1 MRTTSGPKRWST
13 TRRRMSAGAL
23 ATALALAGGTTG
35 AVALQTPAHAGGGGK
50 ARWLVDSSLAT
61 MKDVTTTIG
70 APGVW
75 AKVDAA
81 GRRVTGKGIGV
92 ALIDSGIAPVKG
104 LAQPG
109 KVINGPDLSF
119 ESQAGS
125 LANRDTFGHGT
136 HMAGIIAGR
145 DPETPAG
152 KENDPRYFVGVAPDA
167 TLVNL
172 RVAATDGAVDVS
184 QVIAAIDWAVTHRKD
199 PGLNIRVL
207 NLSFGTDSV
216 QNRQLDPLAYAVE
229 QAWKAGIV
237 VVASVGNDGPTDTR
251 VANPAIDPYIIA
263 VGGADTL
270 GTAGQKDD
278 LVGTFSTRGDAVRH
292 ADLLAPGRSIG
303 SLRAPGSH
311 VDVNY
316 PGGLVPDGTGRFFK
330 GSGTSQAAAMVS
342 GAAAL
347 LLQQRPTLTPDQVK
361 KLLTST
367 AQPLTGADVIAQGSG
382 ELNIKAASDARTPT
396 TTQTFTRGL
405 GTGSLEAARGGAHV
419 ADSMT
424 GVELTGEQ
432 DIMGRPWTPA
442 TWTAA
447 AAAGTSWSG
456 GSWNGGL
463 WAGSDWTGTSWTAR
477 TWSGRTWS
485 ARTWSGD
492 TWTARTWSSSTWSAR
507 TWSGGY
513 WSSTT
518 WS

>member
-1 MRTTSGPKRWST
+1 M
-13 TRRRMSAGAL
+13 TRRRMSAGVL
-23 ATALALAGGTTG
+23 AAAVALAGGTTG
-35 AVALQTPAHAGGGGK
+35 AVALQSPAYAGGGK
-50 ARWLVDSSLAT
+50 AKWLVDSSLAT
-61 MKDVTTTIG
+61 LKDVTTTIG
-70 APGVW
+70 ASAVW

-81 GRRVTGKGIGV
+81 GQKVTGKGVGV
-92 ALIDSGIAPVKG
+92 ALVDSGIAPVKG

-119 ESQAGS
+119 ESQAGN
-125 LANRDTFGHGT
+125 LVNRDTFGHGT

-172 RVAATDGAVDVS
+172 RVAPADGAVDVS

-216 QNRQLDPLAYAVE
+216 QDPKLDPLAYAVE

-251 VANPAIDPYIIA
+251 VSNPAIDPYILA

-278 LVGTFSTRGDAVRH
+278 LVGAFSSRGDAVRH

-303 SLRAPGSH
+303 SLRDPGSY

-316 PGGLVPDGTGRFFK
+316 PTGLVADGTNRFFK
-330 GSGTSQAAAMVS
+330 GSGTSQAAAVVS

-367 AQPLTGADVIAQGSG
+367 AQPLTGADTIAQGAG
-382 ELNIKAASDARTPT
+382 ELNIKAASEASTPT
-396 TTQTFTRGL
+396 VAQSFTKAL
-405 GTGSLEAARGGAHV
+405 GTGSLEAARGSAHV

-424 GVELTGEQ
+424 GVELTGER
-432 DIMGRPWTPA
+432 DIMGQPWKPT
-442 TWTAA
+442 TWTATS
-447 AAAGTSWSG
+447 AAGTSWTG
-456 GSWNGGL
+456 GTWNGNL

-477 TWSGRTWS
+477 TWSARTWS
-485 ARTWSGD
+485 ARTWSG
-492 TWTARTWSSSTWSAR
+492 STWSAR
-507 TWSGGY
+507 TWSGSTWSARTWSGSY
-513 WSSTT
+513 WTSTT
-518 WS
+518 WG

>member
-1 MRTTSGPKRWST
+1 
-13 TRRRMSAGAL
+13 MSAGVLTAAL
-23 ATALALAGGTTG
+23 VLAGGTTG
-35 AVALQTPAHAGGGGK
+35 ALAVEAPAHAGPPK
-50 ARWLVDSSLAT
+50 PPAKTSWLVDSALAT
-61 MKDVTTTIG
+61 MNHVTDTIG
-70 APGVW
+70 APAVW

-81 GRRVTGKGIGV
+81 GQRVTGKGVGV

-109 KVINGPDLSF
+109 KVINGPDLSV
-119 ESQAGS
+119 ESQAGN
-125 LANRDTFGHGT
+125 LVNRDTFGHGT

-172 RVAATDGAVDVS
+172 RVAPADGAVDVS
-184 QVIAAIDWAVTHRKD
+184 QVIAAIDWAVSHRKD

-216 QNRQLDPLAYAVE
+216 QDPRLDPLAYAVE

-237 VVASVGNDGPTDTR
+237 VVASVGNDGPTDAR
-251 VANPAIDPYIIA
+251 VSDPAIDPYIIA

-270 GTAGQKDD
+270 GTVGQKDD
-278 LVGTFSTRGDAVRH
+278 LVGTFSSRGDAMRH

-303 SLRAPGSH
+303 SLRDPGSY
-311 VDVNY
+311 VDGNY
-316 PGGLVPDGTGRFFK
+316 PTGLVADGTGRFFK
-330 GSGTSQAAAMVS
+330 GSGTSQAAAVVS

-367 AQPLTGADVIAQGSG
+367 AQPLTGADPIGQGAG
-382 ELNIKAASDARTPT
+382 ELNVKLASEAKTPATVQAFARA
-396 TTQTFTRGL
+396 L
-405 GTGSLEAARGGAHV
+405 GTGSLEGARGSAHV
-419 ADSMT
+419 ADAAT
-424 GVELTGEQ
+424 GLDLTGEQ
-432 DIMGRPWTPA
+432 DIMGQPWKPA
-442 TWTAA
+442 IWTATS
-447 AAAGTSWSG
+447 AAGTSW
-456 GSWNGGL
+456 NGGT
-463 WAGSDWTGTSWTAR
+463 WNDNAWSGSGWTGTSWAAR
-477 TWSGRTWS
+477 TWSARTWS
-485 ARTWSGD
+485 ARTWSGSA
-492 TWTARTWSSSTWSAR
+492 WTAR

-513 WSSTT
+513 WSSKA